1 MTGLRPAHHALFRL
15 CLPVLLVAA
24 AILAPLTA
32 AAGERGGIVS
42 IGGAITEIVFAL
54 GAGDR
59 LVAVDST
66 SQYPPAATE
75 LPDVGYMRQ
84 LAAEPILAMEPA
96 KILAVADAGPK
107 RVLDQI
113 RQAGVPIATIPDEPT
128 PEGVATKIR
137 RVAGAI
143 GRTEAAAD
151 LVARVKGGFDRVK
164 TRTARLDE
172 RPSVLFVLS
181 AGKGPPLVAG
191 RETSAARI
199 IDLAGGRNAIDSFN
213 GFKPLSPEAAVAAAP
228 EVILTTTGTRDA
240 LGGADRILSRP
251 ALSATPAGEN
261 GQLIAMDGLL
271 LLGFGPRAPEAASKL
286 ADALHPDALHPDAD
300 AAAANAE

>member
-1 MTGLRPAHHALFRL
+1 MTRVHRAAQRCARR
-15 CLPVLLVAA
+15 CLPVLMVA
-24 AILAPLTA
+24 LATVAPITA
-32 AAGERGGIVS
+32 SAGERGGIVS
-42 IGGAITEIVFAL
+42 IGGAVTEIVFAL

-66 SQYPPAATE
+66 SQHPPAATN

-96 KILAVADAGPK
+96 RILAVADAGPK

-113 RQAGVPIATIPDEPT
+113 RQAGVPITTIPDT
-128 PEGVATKIR
+128 ASPEGVVTKIR
-137 RVAGAI
+137 RVAEAI
-143 GRTEAAAD
+143 DRTDAARD
-151 LVARVKGGFDRVK
+151 LIARVKDGFARVK
-164 TRTARLDE
+164 ARTAGVSA

-191 RETSAARI
+191 RDTSAARI
-199 IDLAGGRNAIDSFN
+199 IDLAGGRNAIDSFD

-240 LGGADRILSRP
+240 LGGAAEILSRP
-251 ALSATPAGEN
+251 ALKATPAGET
-261 GQLIAMDGLL
+261 GRLIAMDGLL
-271 LLGFGPRAPEAASKL
+271 LLGFGPRTPEAAGKL
-286 ADALHPDALHPDAD
+286 ADALHPEGEPASDA
-300 AAAANAE
+300 E